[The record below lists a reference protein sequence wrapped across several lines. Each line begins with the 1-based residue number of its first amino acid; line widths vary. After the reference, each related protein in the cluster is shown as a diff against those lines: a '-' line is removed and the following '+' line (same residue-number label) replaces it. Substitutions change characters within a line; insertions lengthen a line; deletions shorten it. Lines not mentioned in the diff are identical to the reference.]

1 MADRYVTRCSGVLAA
16 IVMSV
21 ALMLL
26 STQEC
31 LIELY
36 MFHLIF
42 GAMANAVCSR
52 PPFTNDGFWFQR
64 NPDLALGITAAVATM
79 PSAKVLS
86 KSARFCT
93 ILTAWGAGSRKVISN
108 CLTSSLW
115 QDAHTSFPSIA
126 ES

>member
-1 MADRYVTRCSGVLAA
+1 MADRYGTRCFRVLAA

-52 PPFTNDGFWFQR
+52 PPFTNAGFWFQR

-93 ILTAWGAGSRKVISN
+93 ILTAWGSGSRKVISN
-108 CLTSSLW
+108 CLTLSL
-115 QDAHTSFPSIA
+115 
-126 ES
+126 